1 MENRGIAFS
10 LLKDPLNFC
19 ALGFGS
25 GLSPRAPGTAGTV
38 VGVMMYL
45 GLQHLPFPVYL
56 AVVVVVVLAGIWI
69 CGHAARA
76 LGVHDHPAIVWDEI
90 AGILIT
96 LTHIPDGWYWLLA
109 GFLLFRGFDIVK
121 PWPIRQ
127 VDKGLGG
134 GLGIMLDDILAGLFS
149 LICLQLI
156 YYLL

>member
-10 LLKDPLNFC
+10 LLKDPLNLC

-45 GLQHLPFPVYL
+45 GLQHLPLPVYL
-56 AVVVVVVLAGIWI
+56 AVVVVVVLAGIQI

-96 LTHIPDGWYWLLA
+96 LIHAPDGWHWLLA

-156 YYLL
+156 HYLL